1 MSAASGRPTPWI
13 STTSSWTPS
22 ACSRILM
29 TFGSITRK
37 NSACISLVIDKDK
50 TSYEALLALSAML
63 KVSSNA
69 YKDERGYKFRL
80 MNLYSSTVSFGAVR
94 YGNKYLFNI
103 LLECPLDKFIESSFS
118 SLESKVFK
126 TYKDLIYKGF
136 AHDEAKL
143 MLVKGRMIRDNGD
156 TTANPFFMAL
166 EGLRKNFFPEATFG
180 YPPCGDNTRIMSLTF
195 DDLEKALE
203 AVRKADAYIGS
214 VGFQKKGREFGKLF
228 SIGEKAPEWKFD
240 ISVED
245 KVSDLSLIKD
255 GITSSC
261 IAIGYQIEAEQGNK
275 GHALK
280 NILSKVLSDDNS
292 PLFQGL
298 REEKGL
304 TYGVDVSFPKG
315 DKAMIVSSVIDAKNV
330 DEFIKTT
337 DKLLSTCAES
347 ITQERLDDIKKAI
360 KTSIDDM
367 FGEPTTYAL
376 ALNKSVLNQSPSTAD
391 ELMKLYD
398 SITLDDVKDA
408 IKSLKKVGSFT
419 VNPSKE
425 N

>member
-1 MSAASGRPTPWI
+1 MNKYSGLILRP
-13 STTSSWTPS
+13 SGE
-22 ACSRILM
+22 
-29 TFGSITRK
+29 FRK

-50 TSYEALLALSAML
+50 TSYEALLALSVML

-69 YKDERGYKFRL
+69 YKDERGYKLRL

-214 VGFQKKGREFGKLF
+214 VGFQRKAREFGKLF

-330 DEFIKTT
+330 EEFIKTT

>member
-1 MSAASGRPTPWI
+1 MNKYSGLILRP
-13 STTSSWTPS
+13 SGE
-22 ACSRILM
+22 
-29 TFGSITRK
+29 FRK

-50 TSYEALLALSAML
+50 TSYEALLALSVML

-69 YKDERGYKFRL
+69 YKDERGYKLRL

-195 DDLEKALE
+195 DDLEKALD

-315 DKAMIVSSVIDAKNV
+315 DKAMIVSSVIDVKNV

-347 ITQERLDDIKKAI
+347 ITQERLDDIKRAI

>member
-1 MSAASGRPTPWI
+1 MNKYSGLILRP
-13 STTSSWTPS
+13 SGE
-22 ACSRILM
+22 
-29 TFGSITRK
+29 FRK

-50 TSYEALLALSAML
+50 TSYEALLALSVML

-69 YKDERGYKFRL
+69 YKDERGYKLRL

-156 TTANPFFMAL
+156 TTANPFFMAI

-330 DEFIKTT
+330 DEFIKTS

>member
-1 MSAASGRPTPWI
+1 MNKYSGLILRP
-13 STTSSWTPS
+13 SGE
-22 ACSRILM
+22 
-29 TFGSITRK
+29 FRK

-50 TSYEALLALSAML
+50 TSYEALLALSVML

-69 YKDERGYKFRL
+69 YKDERGYKLRL

-180 YPPCGDNTRIMSLTF
+180 YPPCGDNTKIMSLTF

-203 AVRKADAYIGS
+203 AVREADAYIGS

>member
-1 MSAASGRPTPWI
+1 MNKYSGLILRP
-13 STTSSWTPS
+13 SGE
-22 ACSRILM
+22 
-29 TFGSITRK
+29 FRK

-50 TSYEALLALSAML
+50 TSYEALLALSIML

-69 YKDERGYKFRL
+69 YKDERGYKLRL

-337 DKLLSTCAES
+337 DQLLSTCAES

>member
-1 MSAASGRPTPWI
+1 MNKYSGLILRP
-13 STTSSWTPS
+13 SGE
-22 ACSRILM
+22 
-29 TFGSITRK
+29 FRK

-50 TSYEALLALSAML
+50 TSYEALLALSVML

-69 YKDERGYKFRL
+69 YKDERGYKLRL

-203 AVRKADAYIGS
+203 AVRKANAYIGS

>member
-1 MSAASGRPTPWI
+1 MNKYSGLILRP
-13 STTSSWTPS
+13 SGE
-22 ACSRILM
+22 
-29 TFGSITRK
+29 FRK
-37 NSACISLVIDKDK
+37 NSACISLIIDKDK
-50 TSYEALLALSAML
+50 TSYEALLALSVML

-69 YKDERGYKFRL
+69 YKDERGYKLRL

-261 IAIGYQIEAEQGNK
+261 IAIGYQIEAEQGNE

-337 DKLLSTCAES
+337 DQLLSTCAES

-419 VNPSKE
+419 INPSKE

>member
-1 MSAASGRPTPWI
+1 MNKYSGLILRP
-13 STTSSWTPS
+13 SGE
-22 ACSRILM
+22 
-29 TFGSITRK
+29 FRK

-50 TSYEALLALSAML
+50 TSYEALLALSVML
-63 KVSSNA
+63 KVLSNA
-69 YKDERGYKFRL
+69 YKDERGYKLRL

-214 VGFQKKGREFGKLF
+214 VGFQRKGREFGKLF

>member
-1 MSAASGRPTPWI
+1 MNKYSGLILRP
-13 STTSSWTPS
+13 SGE
-22 ACSRILM
+22 
-29 TFGSITRK
+29 FRK

-50 TSYEALLALSAML
+50 TSYEALLALSVML

-69 YKDERGYKFRL
+69 YKDERGYKLRL

-156 TTANPFFMAL
+156 TTANPFFMAI

-195 DDLEKALE
+195 DDLEKALD

-298 REEKGL
+298 RKEKGL

-330 DEFIKTT
+330 NEFIKTT
-337 DKLLSTCAES
+337 DQLLSSCAES

-419 VNPSKE
+419 INPSKE

>member
-1 MSAASGRPTPWI
+1 MNKYSGLILRP
-13 STTSSWTPS
+13 SGE
-22 ACSRILM
+22 
-29 TFGSITRK
+29 FRK
-37 NSACISLVIDKDK
+37 NSACISLIIDKDK
-50 TSYEALLALSAML
+50 TSYEALLALSVML

-69 YKDERGYKFRL
+69 YKDERGYKLRL

-126 TYKDLIYKGF
+126 TYRDLIYKGF

-228 SIGEKAPEWKFD
+228 NIGEKAPEWKFD

-330 DEFIKTT
+330 NEFIKTT
-337 DKLLSTCAES
+337 DQLLSTCAES

-419 VNPSKE
+419 INPSKE

>member
-1 MSAASGRPTPWI
+1 MNKYSGLILRP
-13 STTSSWTPS
+13 SGE
-22 ACSRILM
+22 
-29 TFGSITRK
+29 FRK

-50 TSYEALLALSAML
+50 TSYEALLALSVML

-69 YKDERGYKFRL
+69 YKDERGYKLRL

-156 TTANPFFMAL
+156 TTANLFFMAL

-330 DEFIKTT
+330 NEFIKTT
-337 DKLLSTCAES
+337 DQLLSTCAES
-347 ITQERLDDIKKAI
+347 ITQERLDDIKKAK

>member
-1 MSAASGRPTPWI
+1 MNKYSGLILRP
-13 STTSSWTPS
+13 SGE
-22 ACSRILM
+22 
-29 TFGSITRK
+29 FRK

-50 TSYEALLALSAML
+50 TSYEALLALSVML

-69 YKDERGYKFRL
+69 YKDERGYKLRL

-315 DKAMIVSSVIDAKNV
+315 DKAMIVSSVIDVKNV
-330 DEFIKTT
+330 EEFIKTT

-398 SITLDDVKDA
+398 SITLGDVKDA

>member
-1 MSAASGRPTPWI
+1 MNKYSGLILRP
-13 STTSSWTPS
+13 SGE
-22 ACSRILM
+22 
-29 TFGSITRK
+29 FRK
-37 NSACISLVIDKDK
+37 NSACISLVINKDK
-50 TSYEALLALSAML
+50 TSYEALLALSVML

-69 YKDERGYKFRL
+69 YKDERGYKLRL

-292 PLFQGL
+292 PLFLGL

-330 DEFIKTT
+330 NEFIKTT
-337 DKLLSTCAES
+337 DQLLSTCAES

-398 SITLDDVKDA
+398 SITLGDVKDA

-419 VNPSKE
+419 INPSKE

>member
-1 MSAASGRPTPWI
+1 MNKYSGLILRP
-13 STTSSWTPS
+13 SGE
-22 ACSRILM
+22 
-29 TFGSITRK
+29 FRK
-37 NSACISLVIDKDK
+37 NSACISLIIDKDK
-50 TSYEALLALSAML
+50 TSYEALLALSVML

-69 YKDERGYKFRL
+69 YKDERGYKLRL

-214 VGFQKKGREFGKLF
+214 VGFQKKGRQFGKLF
-228 SIGEKAPEWKFD
+228 SIGEKAPEWEFD

-330 DEFIKTT
+330 NEFIKTT
-337 DKLLSTCAES
+337 DQLLSTCAES

-419 VNPSKE
+419 INPSKE

>member
-1 MSAASGRPTPWI
+1 MNKYSGLILRP
-13 STTSSWTPS
+13 SGE
-22 ACSRILM
+22 
-29 TFGSITRK
+29 FRK

-50 TSYEALLALSAML
+50 TSYEALLALSVML

-69 YKDERGYKFRL
+69 YKDERGYKLRL

-136 AHDEAKL
+136 DHDEAKL

-261 IAIGYQIEAEQGNK
+261 IAIGYQVEAEQGNK

-280 NILSKVLSDDNS
+280 KILSKVLSDDNS

>member
-1 MSAASGRPTPWI
+1 MNKYSGLILRP
-13 STTSSWTPS
+13 SGE
-22 ACSRILM
+22 
-29 TFGSITRK
+29 FRK
-37 NSACISLVIDKDK
+37 NSACVSLVIDKDK
-50 TSYEALLALSAML
+50 TSYEALLALSVML

-69 YKDERGYKFRL
+69 YKDERGYKLRL

-398 SITLDDVKDA
+398 SITLGDVKDA

>member
-1 MSAASGRPTPWI
+1 MNKYSGLILRP
-13 STTSSWTPS
+13 SGE
-22 ACSRILM
+22 
-29 TFGSITRK
+29 FRK
-37 NSACISLVIDKDK
+37 NSACISLIIDKDK
-50 TSYEALLALSAML
+50 TSYEALLALSVML

-69 YKDERGYKFRL
+69 YKDERGYKLRL
-80 MNLYSSTVSFGAVR
+80 MNLYSSTVSLGAVR

-228 SIGEKAPEWKFD
+228 NIGEKAPEWKFD

-337 DKLLSTCAES
+337 DQLLSTCAES

-419 VNPSKE
+419 INPSKE

>member
-1 MSAASGRPTPWI
+1 MNKYSGLILRP
-13 STTSSWTPS
+13 SGE
-22 ACSRILM
+22 
-29 TFGSITRK
+29 FRK

-50 TSYEALLALSAML
+50 TSYEALLALSVML

-69 YKDERGYKFRL
+69 YKDERGYKLRL

-261 IAIGYQIEAEQGNK
+261 IAIGYQVEAEQGNK

-280 NILSKVLSDDNS
+280 KILSKVLSDDNS

-367 FGEPTTYAL
+367 FGEPTTYAS

>member
-1 MSAASGRPTPWI
+1 MNKYSGLILRP
-13 STTSSWTPS
+13 SGE
-22 ACSRILM
+22 
-29 TFGSITRK
+29 FRK
-37 NSACISLVIDKDK
+37 NSACISLIIDKDK
-50 TSYEALLALSAML
+50 TSYEALLALSVML

-69 YKDERGYKFRL
+69 YKDERGYKLRL

-330 DEFIKTT
+330 NEFIKTT
-337 DKLLSTCAES
+337 DQLLSTCAES

-391 ELMKLYD
+391 ELMKLYG

-419 VNPSKE
+419 INPSKE

>member
-1 MSAASGRPTPWI
+1 MNKYSGLILRP
-13 STTSSWTPS
+13 SGE
-22 ACSRILM
+22 
-29 TFGSITRK
+29 FRK

-50 TSYEALLALSAML
+50 TSYEALLALSVML

-69 YKDERGYKFRL
+69 YKDERGYKLRL

-156 TTANPFFMAL
+156 TTANPFFMAI

-419 VNPSKE
+419 INPSKE

>member
-1 MSAASGRPTPWI
+1 MNKYSGLILRP
-13 STTSSWTPS
+13 SGE
-22 ACSRILM
+22 
-29 TFGSITRK
+29 FRK
-37 NSACISLVIDKDK
+37 NSACISLIIDKDK
-50 TSYEALLALSAML
+50 TSYEALLALSVMI

-69 YKDERGYKFRL
+69 YKDERGYKLRL

-330 DEFIKTT
+330 NEFIKTT
-337 DKLLSTCAES
+337 DQLLSTCAES

-398 SITLDDVKDA
+398 SITLGDVKDA

>member
-1 MSAASGRPTPWI
+1 MNKYSGLILRP
-13 STTSSWTPS
+13 SGE
-22 ACSRILM
+22 
-29 TFGSITRK
+29 FRK
-37 NSACISLVIDKDK
+37 NSAYISLVIDKDK
-50 TSYEALLALSAML
+50 TSYEALLALSVML

-69 YKDERGYKFRL
+69 YKDERGYKLRL

-261 IAIGYQIEAEQGNK
+261 IAIGYQIKAEQGNK

-330 DEFIKTT
+330 DEFIKTS

>member
-1 MSAASGRPTPWI
+1 MNKYSGLILRP
-13 STTSSWTPS
+13 SGE
-22 ACSRILM
+22 
-29 TFGSITRK
+29 FRK

-50 TSYEALLALSAML
+50 TSYEALLALSVML

-69 YKDERGYKFRL
+69 YKDERGYKLRL

-156 TTANPFFMAL
+156 TTANPFFMAI

-330 DEFIKTT
+330 NEFIKTT
-337 DKLLSTCAES
+337 DQLLSTCAES

>member
-1 MSAASGRPTPWI
+1 MNKYSGLILRP
-13 STTSSWTPS
+13 SGE
-22 ACSRILM
+22 
-29 TFGSITRK
+29 FRK

-50 TSYEALLALSAML
+50 TSYEALLALSVML

-69 YKDERGYKFRL
+69 YKDERGYKLRL

-261 IAIGYQIEAEQGNK
+261 IAIGYQIKAEQGNK

-330 DEFIKTT
+330 DEFIKTS

-398 SITLDDVKDA
+398 SITLGDVKDA

>member
-1 MSAASGRPTPWI
+1 MNKYSGLILRP
-13 STTSSWTPS
+13 SGE
-22 ACSRILM
+22 
-29 TFGSITRK
+29 FRK

-50 TSYEALLALSAML
+50 TSYEALLALSVML

-69 YKDERGYKFRL
+69 YKDERGYKLRL

-143 MLVKGRMIRDNGD
+143 MLVKGRIIRDNGD

-228 SIGEKAPEWKFD
+228 NIGEKAPEWKFD

-330 DEFIKTT
+330 NEFIKTT
-337 DKLLSTCAES
+337 DQLLSTCAES

-376 ALNKSVLNQSPSTAD
+376 ALNKSVLNQSPSSAD

-419 VNPSKE
+419 INPSKE

>member
-1 MSAASGRPTPWI
+1 MNKYSGLILRP
-13 STTSSWTPS
+13 SGE
-22 ACSRILM
+22 
-29 TFGSITRK
+29 FRK
-37 NSACISLVIDKDK
+37 NSACISLIIDKDK
-50 TSYEALLALSAML
+50 TSYEALLALSVML

-69 YKDERGYKFRL
+69 YKDERGYKLRL

-419 VNPSKE
+419 INPSKE

>member
-1 MSAASGRPTPWI
+1 MNKYSGLILRP
-13 STTSSWTPS
+13 SGE
-22 ACSRILM
+22 
-29 TFGSITRK
+29 FRK
-37 NSACISLVIDKDK
+37 NSACISLIIDKDK
-50 TSYEALLALSAML
+50 TSYEALLALSVML

-69 YKDERGYKFRL
+69 YKDERGYKLRL

-398 SITLDDVKDA
+398 SITLGDVKDA

-419 VNPSKE
+419 INPSKE

>member
-1 MSAASGRPTPWI
+1 MNKYSGLILRP
-13 STTSSWTPS
+13 SGE
-22 ACSRILM
+22 
-29 TFGSITRK
+29 FRK

-50 TSYEALLALSAML
+50 TSYEALLALSVML
-63 KVSSNA
+63 KVSSNT
-69 YKDERGYKFRL
+69 YKDERGYKLRL

-214 VGFQKKGREFGKLF
+214 VGFQKKGREFSKLF
-228 SIGEKAPEWKFD
+228 NIGEKAPEWKFD

>member
-1 MSAASGRPTPWI
+1 MNKYSGLILRP
-13 STTSSWTPS
+13 SGE
-22 ACSRILM
+22 
-29 TFGSITRK
+29 FRK
-37 NSACISLVIDKDK
+37 NSACISLIIDKDK
-50 TSYEALLALSAML
+50 TSYEALLALSVML

-69 YKDERGYKFRL
+69 YKDERGYKLRL

-203 AVRKADAYIGS
+203 AVRKAEAYIGS
-214 VGFQKKGREFGKLF
+214 VGFQKKGRQFGKLF

-330 DEFIKTT
+330 NEFIKTT
-337 DKLLSTCAES
+337 DQLLSTCAES

-419 VNPSKE
+419 INPSKE

>member
-1 MSAASGRPTPWI
+1 MNKYSGLILRP
-13 STTSSWTPS
+13 SGE
-22 ACSRILM
+22 
-29 TFGSITRK
+29 FRK

-50 TSYEALLALSAML
+50 TSYEALLALSVML

-69 YKDERGYKFRL
+69 YKDERGYKLRL

-330 DEFIKTT
+330 YEFIKTT
-337 DKLLSTCAES
+337 DQLLSTCAES

-391 ELMKLYD
+391 ELRKLYD
-398 SITLDDVKDA
+398 SITLGDVKDA

>member
-1 MSAASGRPTPWI
+1 MNKYSGLILRP
-13 STTSSWTPS
+13 SGE
-22 ACSRILM
+22 
-29 TFGSITRK
+29 FRK

-50 TSYEALLALSAML
+50 TSYEALLALSVML

-69 YKDERGYKFRL
+69 YKDERGYKLRL

-347 ITQERLDDIKKAI
+347 ITQERLDDIKRAI

-398 SITLDDVKDA
+398 SITLGDVKDA

-419 VNPSKE
+419 INPSKE

>member
-1 MSAASGRPTPWI
+1 MNKYSGLILRP
-13 STTSSWTPS
+13 SGE
-22 ACSRILM
+22 
-29 TFGSITRK
+29 FRK

-50 TSYEALLALSAML
+50 TSYEALLALSVML

-69 YKDERGYKFRL
+69 YKDERGYKLRL

-136 AHDEAKL
+136 DHDEAKL

-280 NILSKVLSDDNS
+280 KILSKVLSDDNS

-376 ALNKSVLNQSPSTAD
+376 ALNKSVFNQSPSTAD

>member
-1 MSAASGRPTPWI
+1 MNKYSGLILRP
-13 STTSSWTPS
+13 SGE
-22 ACSRILM
+22 
-29 TFGSITRK
+29 FRK

-50 TSYEALLALSAML
+50 TSYEALLALSVML

-69 YKDERGYKFRL
+69 YKDERGYKLRL

-156 TTANPFFMAL
+156 TTANPFFMSL

-245 KVSDLSLIKD
+245 KVSDLSLNKD

-315 DKAMIVSSVIDAKNV
+315 DKAMIVSSGIDAKNV
-330 DEFIKTT
+330 EEFIKTT

>member
-1 MSAASGRPTPWI
+1 MNKYSGLILRP
-13 STTSSWTPS
+13 SGE
-22 ACSRILM
+22 
-29 TFGSITRK
+29 FRK

-50 TSYEALLALSAML
+50 TSYEALLALSVML
-63 KVSSNA
+63 KVSSNT
-69 YKDERGYKFRL
+69 YKDERGYKLRL

-214 VGFQKKGREFGKLF
+214 VGFQRKGREFGKLF

-330 DEFIKTT
+330 EEFIKTT

-376 ALNKSVLNQSPSTAD
+376 ALNKSVLNQSPSTSD

>member
-1 MSAASGRPTPWI
+1 MNKYSGLILRP
-13 STTSSWTPS
+13 SGE
-22 ACSRILM
+22 
-29 TFGSITRK
+29 FRK

-50 TSYEALLALSAML
+50 ISYEALLALSVML

-69 YKDERGYKFRL
+69 YKDERGYKLRL

-214 VGFQKKGREFGKLF
+214 VGFQRKGREFGKLF

-398 SITLDDVKDA
+398 SITLGDVKDA

>member
-1 MSAASGRPTPWI
+1 MNKYSGLILRP
-13 STTSSWTPS
+13 SGE
-22 ACSRILM
+22 
-29 TFGSITRK
+29 FRK

-50 TSYEALLALSAML
+50 TSYEALLALSVML

-69 YKDERGYKFRL
+69 YKDERGYKLRL

-330 DEFIKTT
+330 NEFIKTT
-337 DKLLSTCAES
+337 DRLLSTCAES

-398 SITLDDVKDA
+398 RITLGDVKDA

-419 VNPSKE
+419 INPSKE

>member
-1 MSAASGRPTPWI
+1 MNKYSGLILRP
-13 STTSSWTPS
+13 SGE
-22 ACSRILM
+22 
-29 TFGSITRK
+29 FRK

-50 TSYEALLALSAML
+50 TSYEALLALSVML

-69 YKDERGYKFRL
+69 YKDERGYKLRL

-156 TTANPFFMAL
+156 TTANPFFMSL

>member
-1 MSAASGRPTPWI
+1 MNKYSGLILRP
-13 STTSSWTPS
+13 SGE
-22 ACSRILM
+22 
-29 TFGSITRK
+29 FRK

-50 TSYEALLALSAML
+50 TSYEALLALSVML

-69 YKDERGYKFRL
+69 YKDERGYKLRL
-80 MNLYSSTVSFGAVR
+80 MNLYSSTVSFSAVR

-292 PLFQGL
+292 PLFLGL

-330 DEFIKTT
+330 NEFIKTT
-337 DKLLSTCAES
+337 DQLLSTCAES

-398 SITLDDVKDA
+398 SITLGDVKDA

-419 VNPSKE
+419 INPSKE

>member
-1 MSAASGRPTPWI
+1 MNKYSGLILRP
-13 STTSSWTPS
+13 SGE
-22 ACSRILM
+22 
-29 TFGSITRK
+29 FRK

-50 TSYEALLALSAML
+50 TSYEALLALSIML

-69 YKDERGYKFRL
+69 YKDERGYKLRL

-330 DEFIKTT
+330 NEFIKTT
-337 DKLLSTCAES
+337 DQLLSTCAES
-347 ITQERLDDIKKAI
+347 ITQERLDDIKKAK

>member
-1 MSAASGRPTPWI
+1 MNKYSGLILRP
-13 STTSSWTPS
+13 SGE
-22 ACSRILM
+22 
-29 TFGSITRK
+29 FRK
-37 NSACISLVIDKDK
+37 NSACISLIIDKDK
-50 TSYEALLALSAML
+50 TSYEALLALSVML

-69 YKDERGYKFRL
+69 YKDERGYKLRL

-214 VGFQKKGREFGKLF
+214 VGFQKKGRQFGKLF

-330 DEFIKTT
+330 NEFIKTT
-337 DKLLSTCAES
+337 DQLLSTCAES

-398 SITLDDVKDA
+398 SITLGDVKDA